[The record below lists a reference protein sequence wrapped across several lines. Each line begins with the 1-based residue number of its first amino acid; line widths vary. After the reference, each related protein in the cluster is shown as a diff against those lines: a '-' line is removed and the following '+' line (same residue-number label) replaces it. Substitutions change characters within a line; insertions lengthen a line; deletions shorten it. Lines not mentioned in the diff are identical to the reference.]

1 MSSNPTVL
9 ILLDSQPQFIEQVRA
24 AGADEILLGPSTEA
38 AGIAVDPKLLNAA
51 ECLLCEL
58 LPSNFAECKNLKWM
72 QLTSAGYSQIFGHSL
87 VERGIRVTNGLG
99 NFDIPMAEWNVMMT
113 ILWHRHLLEMLD
125 NQKKADFDRAARFQ
139 SELRGSVVGFYGY
152 GGMARE
158 TARLLRHMGLEVW
171 ALTRDGKIKSRS
183 LTYCVPGTGD
193 PEGKLPHRV
202 FSPEQKQEFL
212 SGLDYLIMA
221 MPITNTTTGIIG
233 ETELKMLKSSA
244 VLLNPARAGLIEEQA
259 LIRCMSEQWIR
270 GAAID
275 VHYAYPLPPEH
286 PLWSLPNV
294 VLTPHISGSSLSPH
308 FQERIFDIF
317 SSNLKRY
324 CAGEP
329 LLNELSIE
337 QIQGK

>member
-1 MSSNPTVL
+1 MTSHPNVL
-9 ILLDSQPQFIEQVRA
+9 ILLDSKPQFIEQLHH
-24 AGADEILLGPSTEA
+24 AGANEVLLGPSTEV
-38 AGIAVDPKLLNAA
+38 AGVPVDRDLLNAA
-51 ECLLCEL
+51 DCLLCEL
-58 LPSNFAECKNLKWM
+58 LPSNFDECTTVKWI

-99 NFDIPMAEWNVMMT
+99 NFDIPMAEWNVMMM

-125 NQKKADFDRAARFQ
+125 NQKKASFDRAARFQ

-158 TARLLRHMGLEVW
+158 TARQLRQMGLEIW
-171 ALTRDGKIKSRS
+171 TLTRNGKTKSRP

-193 PEGKLPHRV
+193 PEGTLPHRV
-202 FSPEQKQEFL
+202 FSPDQKGEFL
-212 SGLDYLIMA
+212 SVLDYLIMA
-221 MPITNTTTGIIG
+221 MPITNATAGMMG
-233 ETELKMLKSSA
+233 ETELKMLKPSA
-244 VLLNPARAGLIEEQA
+244 VLLNPARAGLIDEQS
-259 LIRCMSEQWIR
+259 LIRCMKEQWIR

-317 SSNLKRY
+317 SNNLKRY

-329 LLNELSIE
+329 LLNELTPE
-337 QIQGK
+337 QIQGN